1 MDQLKQLVEQG
12 DVKSLQDIL
21 QQNPN
26 YVNIRFYYVYWVS

>member
-1 MDQLKQLVEQG
+1 MDQLKQLVKQG

-26 YVNIRFYYVYWVS
+26 HVNIRFKYIIWVS

>member
-1 MDQLKQLVEQG
+1 MDQLIQLVKQG

-26 YVNIRFYYVYWVS
+26 YVNIRFVYIAWVS